1 MFDNEPD
8 AALIPA
14 TPCRPLVF
22 GEYLDRGTEHRLFEG
37 GSRPHRLPLGDDP
50 YLYYVVSGCL
60 TALCRHEDGTTLP
73 FYKRSAGNAFQTEFA
88 GIASVGKSDLQFRAD
103 VNSVVVSF
111 TFDQTYEL
119 VEAGPAG
126 VPRPRST
133 PRTCA
138 SGSSPTG
145 STARGT
151 PSSSL
156 RILSWLVKL
165 ADVNEPDPD
174 GRYRIRCNMTMQ
186 DLSNLFL
193 IHVTTC
199 SRVFGALK
207 SKGIVERTRQYIL
220 INDPVEL
227 RRLAAQEN
235 LVLY

>member
-8 AALIPA
+8 AVLIPA
-14 TPCRPLVF
+14 MPFRPLVF

-37 GSRPHRLPLGDDP
+37 ECVDTVCRTGGDP

-60 TALCRHEDGTTLP
+60 TALYLHEDGTTLP

-119 VEAGPAG
+119 VKKDPRAFRDLIYTAHMCFGQFAHRLDSAGM
-126 VPRPRST
+126 
-133 PRTCA
+133 
-138 SGSSPTG
+138 
-145 STARGT
+145 

-156 RILSWLVKL
+156 RVLSWLVKL
-165 ADVNEPDPD
+165 ADVNRPGPD

-186 DLSNLFL
+186 DLSDLFL

-199 SRVFGALK
+199 SRIFGALK
-207 SKGIVERTRQYIL
+207 AKGVADRTRQYVL
-220 INDPVEL
+220 INDAAEL

-235 LVLY
+235 PVLY